1 MAAGKLKRLAYFI
14 LKSLYVKCATTRSSP
29 ISNIKND
36 APKERKKM
44 TAVTPP
50 LFVMNRSGFQMNA
63 LAVLFPALIYLPSLR
78 QSLAFQLPG
87 RPETRR
93 LLPSTLFD
101 TSSKQE
107 RNARQEDYDPFG
119 DYDDCRGDL
128 DNAADP
134 WDASAVATP
143 NKKDH
148 CLNISDSEPKS
159 HFYSKK
165 TLQDPSFRGSRLF
178 DQLCEGVGI
187 TRPSRIQ
194 SLAWPVLLRGQHAI
208 IADQTGSGK
217 TLAYLIPLLQRA
229 LQSIMRDWERRNGA
243 PRLLILAPTAELA
256 DQIRAVCD
264 KLSKQVP
271 FNTMVIS
278 ASGTYATSIR
288 DQIRL
293 IQRQPV
299 DVLISTPG
307 RIATILR
314 TRNSGLDFTL
324 LQAIV
329 LDEVDVLMID
339 ETFGPQLRTVGVA
352 APVERIQ
359 FVFVTATLPDSV
371 VETVEKEFP
380 GVVQVRGPGLHRVA
394 PTVTEHLVDVSV
406 PSTHNRDAQRCFDV
420 KAKQLLKALRKNRC
434 RRTLIFC
441 NTVESCRSVENLLKR
456 NDRRGQIFHVGA
468 YHNAMTPEAR
478 NENLAVFARG
488 KGTSRGK
495 GVEDADH
502 VLVCTDRAA
511 RGVDFDAAPVDH
523 VVLFDFPRDPAEYV
537 RRVGRTARA
546 GRSGTSTVFAYGWQ
560 LPIAKE
566 IMGSKLKSF
575 EVAADERDDGDE
587 FRGGAQGRR
596 KEGRLRKDK
605 DRMIKGNIQG
615 GRLWNDNEG

>member
-1 MAAGKLKRLAYFI
+1 M
-14 LKSLYVKCATTRSSP
+14 SRS
-29 ISNIKND
+29 
-36 APKERKKM
+36 A
-44 TAVTPP
+44 
-50 LFVMNRSGFQMNA
+50 FQMNA
-63 LAVLFPALIYLPSLR
+63 ALFSALVMSTSPSLR
-78 QSLAFQLPG
+78 HSFAFQMPT

-93 LLPSTLFD
+93 LLPITLFD
-101 TSSKQE
+101 TSSTRE

-119 DYDDCRGDL
+119 DFGYYGGDL
-128 DNAADP
+128 DDAAYQ

-143 NKKDH
+143 NEKDH
-148 CLNISDSEPKS
+148 HLNISDSEPKS

-165 TLQDPSFRGSRLF
+165 TLQDPSFGGSQLF
-178 DQLCEGVGI
+178 HQLCEGAGI

-194 SLAWPVLLRGQHAI
+194 SLAWPVLLRGQHAV

-217 TLAYLIPLLQRA
+217 TLAYLVPLLQRA
-229 LQSIMRDWERRNGA
+229 LQSMARDKERRDGS

-264 KLSKQVP
+264 KLSQQVP
-271 FNTMVIS
+271 FKTMVIS

-307 RIATILR
+307 RVATILR
-314 TRNSGLDFTL
+314 TRNSGLDLTS

-329 LDEVDVLMID
+329 LDEVDVLLID

-352 APVERIQ
+352 APVERTQ
-359 FVFVTATLPDSV
+359 FVFATATLPDSV

-380 GVVQVRGPGLHRVA
+380 SVVQVRGPGLHRVA

-406 PSTHNRDAQRCFDV
+406 PSMYNRDAKLCFDV
-420 KAKQLLKALRKNRC
+420 KAKQLLKTLRKNRC

-456 NDRRGQIFHVGA
+456 NDKRGQIFHVGA

-488 KGTSRGK
+488 KDASHSK
-495 GVEDADH
+495 GGIEDADH

-546 GRSGTSTVFAYGWQ
+546 GRAGTSTVFAYGWQ

-566 IMGSKLKSF
+566 IIGSKLKSF
-575 EVAADERDDGDE
+575 TVAADEMDDGGE
-587 FRGGAQGRR
+587 FGGGVKGRR
-596 KEGRLRKDK
+596 TERRPRQDK
-605 DRMIKGNIQG
+605 DQMIKGNIQG
-615 GRLWNDNEG
+615 GRLWNDKKG